1 MKHSGGPA
9 RRVGRAG
16 PRMFKGETAV
26 TRGRKIRAV
35 LLRTAILLLAAAAMI
50 LGWWHDCF
58 LLRIFHL
65 PCLTCG
71 MTRSLRAL
79 LCLDWRASLRYH
91 PLTVPFALTFWL
103 LLNREP
109 LGIPEGRM
117 RRWMAVLGA
126 LLIAFWFWRIASG
139 PSGWAFLLE
148 DTLVRP
154 MSGFGFLSPF

>member
-1 MKHSGGPA
+1 
-9 RRVGRAG
+9 V
-16 PRMFKGETAV
+16 V
-26 TRGRKIRAV
+26 TGGRKIRAV
-35 LLRTAILLLAAAAMI
+35 LLRTAILLLAASAMM

-79 LCLDWRASLRYH
+79 LRLDWRASLRYH

-109 LGIPEGRM
+109 LGIPEWRM
-117 RRWMAVLGA
+117 RRWAAVLGV
-126 LLIAFWFWRIASG
+126 LLIAFWLWRIASG
-139 PSGWAFLLE
+139 PSGRAFLLE
-148 DTLVRP
+148 DTPARP
-154 MSGFGFLSPF
+154 TSGFGFLSPF